1 MASSFTPTLLQK
13 SSEYLSKKGV
23 YHGLVWMTY
32 VLVLLLLDS
41 NQGGFLLSFRN
52 TVIHVFF
59 LMVIVYFNYGYL
71 IPRYLSQKRFL
82 TYLVLLFTTA
92 VVIMPIEMICLYWN
106 IAGNDNLDAQL
117 ELLTKKSGHFIFLFL
132 TLIVSTLLKITK
144 EWLLQQAVQKDLEN
158 KNLQS
163 ELSFLKSQINP
174 HFLFNTL
181 NSLYALT
188 LKKSDK
194 APELVLQLSDMMRYM
209 LYKSNE
215 KEVPLEQEI
224 RYIENYLAL
233 ERTRYGDKAR
243 IEFDYVGEPV
253 GLYRV
258 APLLFITFLENSFKH
273 GLSQSIEHGFVECF
287 IYTED
292 GLIDYTLQNSKT
304 TERDENYFQGGIGLV
319 NVKRRLE
326 LIYPKRYQLDIH
338 ETEDIYVV
346 NLKIYDAKIR
356 SAETVSKADKV

>member
-1 MASSFTPTLLQK
+1 MSYALILL
-13 SSEYLSKKGV
+13 S
-23 YHGLVWMTY
+23 
-32 VLVLLLLDS
+32 LDS
-41 NQGGFLLSFRN
+41 NQGGFLLTFRN
-52 TVIHVFF
+52 TFIHVFF
-59 LMVIVYFNYGYL
+59 LMVIVYFNYWYL
-71 IPRYLSQKRFL
+71 IPRYLSQKRFV
-82 TYLVLLFTTA
+82 TYIALLFLTA
-92 VVIMPIEMICLYWN
+92 AIIMPIEMVCLYWN
-106 IAGNDNLDAQL
+106 IAGHNNIDAQL
-117 ELLTKKSGHFIFLFL
+117 ELLTKQSGHFIFLFM

-215 KEVPLEQEI
+215 KEVPLDQEI
-224 RYIENYLAL
+224 KYIENYLAL

-243 IEFDYVGEPV
+243 IEFDYVGEPASQ
-253 GLYRV
+253 YKV

-287 IYTED
+287 IYTEN
-292 GLIDYTLQNSKT
+292 GVIDYTLQNSKT
-304 TERDENYFQGGIGLV
+304 TERDDNYFQGGIGLV

-338 ETEDIYVV
+338 ETEDTYVV
-346 NLKIYDAKIR
+346 NLKIQGA
-356 SAETVSKADKV
+356 TVIAPNTLPVGKEV

>member
-1 MASSFTPTLLQK
+1 MALPSISSLLQQG
-13 SSEYLSKKGV
+13 SQYLSKKGV
-23 YHGLVWMTY
+23 YHGLVWLSY
-32 VLVLLLLDS
+32 ALILLSLDN
-41 NQGGFLLSFRN
+41 NQGGFLLTFRN
-52 TVIHVFF
+52 TLIHVFF
-59 LMVIVYFNYGYL
+59 LMVIVYFNYWYL
-71 IPRYLSQKRFL
+71 IPRYLSQKRLVTYLALLFL
-82 TYLVLLFTTA
+82 TAA
-92 VVIMPIEMICLYWN
+92 VVMPIEMVCLYWN
-106 IAGNDNLDAQL
+106 IVGHNNIDAQL
-117 ELLTKKSGHFIFLFL
+117 ELLTKQSGHFIFLFM

-215 KEVPLEQEI
+215 KEVPLDQEI
-224 RYIENYLAL
+224 KYIENYLAL
-233 ERTRYGDKAR
+233 ERTRYGNKAR
-243 IEFDYVGEPV
+243 IEFDYVGEPASQ
-253 GLYRV
+253 YKV

-287 IYTED
+287 IYTEN
-292 GLIDYTLQNSKT
+292 GVIDYTLQNSKT
-304 TERDENYFQGGIGLV
+304 TERDDNYFQGGIGLV

-338 ETEDIYVV
+338 ETEDTYVV
-346 NLKIYDAKIR
+346 NLKIQGATVISPGIAKTGK
-356 SAETVSKADKV
+356 EV

>member
-1 MASSFTPTLLQK
+1 MALSLTPSLLQK
-13 SSEYLSKKGV
+13 GSQYLSKKGV
-23 YHGLVWMTY
+23 YHGLVWMSY
-32 VLVLLLLDS
+32 ALILLSLDS
-41 NQGGFLLSFRN
+41 NQGGFLLTFRN
-52 TVIHVFF
+52 TFIHVFF
-59 LMVIVYFNYGYL
+59 LMVIVYFNYWYL
-71 IPRYLSQKRFL
+71 IPRYLSQKRFV
-82 TYLVLLFTTA
+82 TYIALLFLTA
-92 VVIMPIEMICLYWN
+92 AIIMPIEMVCLYWN
-106 IAGNDNLDAQL
+106 IAGHNNIDAQL
-117 ELLTKKSGHFIFLFL
+117 ELLTKQSGHFIFLFM

-215 KEVPLEQEI
+215 KEVPLDQEI
-224 RYIENYLAL
+224 KYIENYLAL

-243 IEFDYVGEPV
+243 IEFDYVGEPASQ
-253 GLYRV
+253 YKV

-287 IYTED
+287 IYTEN
-292 GLIDYTLQNSKT
+292 GVIDYTLQNSKT
-304 TERDENYFQGGIGLV
+304 TERDDNYFQGGIGLV

-338 ETEDIYVV
+338 ETEDTYVV
-346 NLKIYDAKIR
+346 NLKIQGA
-356 SAETVSKADKV
+356 TVIAPNTLPVGKEV

>member
-1 MASSFTPTLLQK
+1 M
-13 SSEYLSKKGV
+13 V
-23 YHGLVWMTY
+23 YA
-32 VLVLLLLDS
+32 LVLLLLDS
-41 NQGGFLLSFRN
+41 NQGSFILTLRN

-59 LMVIVYFNYGYL
+59 LMVIVYFNYWYL
-71 IPRYLSQKRFL
+71 IPRYLSEKRFL
-82 TYLVLLFTTA
+82 VYLALLLLTA
-92 VVIMPIEMICLYWN
+92 VVIMPIEMVCLYWN

-132 TLIVSTLLKITK
+132 TLVVSTLLKITK

-243 IEFDYVGEPV
+243 IEFDYVGEPASQ
-253 GLYRV
+253 YRI

-287 IYTED
+287 IYTEN
-292 GLIDYTLQNSKT
+292 GVIDYTLQNSKT
-304 TERDENYFQGGIGLV
+304 TERDDHYFQGGIGLV

-338 ETEDIYVV
+338 ETEDTYIV
-346 NLKIYDAKIR
+346 NLKIEGLHIKQSQPAAVGDKI
-356 SAETVSKADKV
+356 

>member
-1 MASSFTPTLLQK
+1 MALSFVPIFLQK
-13 SSEYLSKKGV
+13 GSEYLSKKGV
-23 YHGLVWMTY
+23 YHGLVWLIY
-32 VLVLLLLDS
+32 ALVLLSLDGS
-41 NQGGFLLSFRN
+41 KGNFVFTLRN
-52 TVIHVFF
+52 TTIHIFF
-59 LMVIVYFNYGYL
+59 MMVIVYFNYWYL
-71 IPRYLSQKRFL
+71 IPHYLSQKRFL
-82 TYLVLLFTTA
+82 IYLILLFLTA
-92 VVIMPIEMICLYWN
+92 VLITPIEMVCLYWN
-106 IAGNDNLDAQL
+106 IAGNNNIDAQL
-117 ELLTKKSGHFIFLFL
+117 ELLTKQSGHFIFLFM

-144 EWLLQQAVQKDLEN
+144 EWLFQQAVQKDLEN

-215 KEVPLEQEI
+215 KEVPLEHEI

-233 ERTRYGDKAR
+233 EQTRYGDKAR
-243 IEFDYVGEPV
+243 IEFDYVGEAASQ
-253 GLYRV
+253 YKI

-287 IYTED
+287 IYTEN
-292 GLIDYTLQNSKT
+292 GMIDYTLQNSKT
-304 TERDENYFQGGIGLV
+304 TERDDNYFQGGIGLV

-338 ETEDIYVV
+338 ETEDTYVV
-346 NLKIYDAKIR
+346 NLKIYGT
-356 SAETVSKADKV
+356 TVSPITSHKTTP

>member
-1 MASSFTPTLLQK
+1 MALSFTASLL
-13 SSEYLSKKGV
+13 KKGSQYFSQRGI
-23 YHGLVWMTY
+23 YHGLVWLTY
-32 VLVLLLLDS
+32 TFVLLALDS
-41 NQGGFLLSFRN
+41 NQEGFLLTFRN
-52 TVIHVFF
+52 TTIHVFF
-59 LMVIVYFNYGYL
+59 MMVIVYFNYWYL
-71 IPRYLSQKRFL
+71 IPQYLSQKRFFI
-82 TYLVLLFTTA
+82 YLVLLFLTA
-92 VVIMPIEMICLYWN
+92 VLIMPIEMVCLYWN
-106 IAGNDNLDAQL
+106 IAGHDNVDAQL
-117 ELLTKKSGHFIFLFL
+117 DLLTKKSGHLVFLFL

-144 EWLLQQAVQKDLEN
+144 EWLFQQAIQKDLEN

-224 RYIENYLAL
+224 SYIENYLAL

-243 IEFDYVGEPV
+243 IEFDYVGEPASQ
-253 GLYRV
+253 YKV

-273 GLSQSIEHGFVECF
+273 GLSQSIQNGFVECF

-292 GLIDYTLQNSKT
+292 GVIDYTLQNSKT
-304 TERDENYFQGGIGLV
+304 TERDDNYFQGGIGLV

-326 LIYPKRYQLDIH
+326 LIYPNRYQLDIH
-338 ETEDIYVV
+338 ETEDTYII
-346 NLKIYDAKIR
+346 NLKIQEATIIPSIENK
-356 SAETVSKADKV
+356 KV